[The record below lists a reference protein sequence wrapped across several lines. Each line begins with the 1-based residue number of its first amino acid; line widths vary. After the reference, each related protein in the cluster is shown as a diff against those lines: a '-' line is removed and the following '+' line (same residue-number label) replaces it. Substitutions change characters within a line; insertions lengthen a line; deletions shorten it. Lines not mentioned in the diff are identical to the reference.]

1 MNGWMYLIFRTKV
14 PEISGGHNG
23 RQDQLFR
30 VDARAHRPPLHRA
43 HSIYQSKFNHLEQ
56 MTLVT
61 FKLVRLT
68 LRLSVF
74 FLKCSCISKCPTWR
88 FLVAVW
94 TNIRCRFILPQ
105 NHGSSPVGSP
115 PQILCWILYFKHT
128 LCFLFFFLPI
138 FSPRTCIQRLL
149 DMEFNRKC
157 SSIYRTDIPVAHVC
171 LWDSGEYWAD
181 GQKTTLIDLH
191 WIWIFLSIFYNL
203 VTGMITNIKQSVLCM
218 KHLHVNNAS

>member
-128 LCFLFFFLPI
+128 LCFLFFF
-138 FSPRTCIQRLL
+138 SPHFQPENL
-149 DMEFNRKC
+149 
-157 SSIYRTDIPVAHVC
+157 YP
-171 LWDSGEYWAD
+171 
-181 GQKTTLIDLH
+181 KTTWYGIQQEVLQYLQDRYTCSTCTFVGQWRI
-191 WIWIFLSIFYNL
+191 LSRWTENDTYRSTLNMNL
-203 VTGMITNIKQSVLCM
+203 FIHLLQSCYRNDHKYTTICFM
-218 KHLHVNNAS
+218 YETFTCK